1 MPQHIECVAAYF
13 LYNLAYNV
21 CFEVLRFNVFEY
33 FRQGGDGCVG
43 GVHKD
48 YVAGF
53 QVFRRA
59 LENQIGIMV
68 APIYRVARPHNHR
81 IAQFFASV
89 EHSV

>member
-1 MPQHIECVAAYF
+1 MPRALLFYYF
-13 LYNLAYNV
+13 ADDV
-21 CFEVLRFNVFEY
+21 HFEVLRFEVREDT
-33 FRQGGDGCVG
+33 GESGDGCVG

>member
-33 FRQGGDGCVG
+33 FWQGGYGCVG

-53 QVFRRA
+53 QVF
-59 LENQIGIMV
+59 
-68 APIYRVARPHNHR
+68 VARSKIKSGLWSRQSIVSRVH
-81 IAQFFASV
+81 IITV
-89 EHSV
+89 